1 MLTDTAYIIRRF
13 VDGQAIYLGEF
24 DEYAGTFFTG
34 VPKVFNTEAEAIDIA
49 LALNKFIQDKGT
61 RWMVY
66 NIVMNEAY
74 KKKDNIVMPI
84 EVTEHD
90 EEVIE

>member
-13 VDGQAIYLGEF
+13 VEGQAIYLGEF

-34 VPKVFNTEAEAIDIA
+34 VPKVFKTEAEAIDIA

-66 NIVMNEAY
+66 DIKMNNTY
-74 KKKDNIVMPI
+74 KKKDNIVEPI
-84 EVTEHD
+84 VVVEHD
-90 EEVIE
+90 EEVDI